1 MLMNTHLL
9 YPLLIYILQ
18 LLFKKCVRLQR
29 RGVNG
34 NIGDY
39 AFQITENTAA
49 EFNAFAHSS
58 RVSTFL
64 HGVNKR
70 REAKRFFHNNVEDSN

>member
-9 YPLLIYILQ
+9 HVPPAYIDIAITL
-18 LLFKKCVRLQR
+18 KCVRLQR
-29 RGVNG
+29 MGVNG

-49 EFNAFAHSS
+49 KFHSFAHSS

-64 HGVNKR
+64 HGVNKQ